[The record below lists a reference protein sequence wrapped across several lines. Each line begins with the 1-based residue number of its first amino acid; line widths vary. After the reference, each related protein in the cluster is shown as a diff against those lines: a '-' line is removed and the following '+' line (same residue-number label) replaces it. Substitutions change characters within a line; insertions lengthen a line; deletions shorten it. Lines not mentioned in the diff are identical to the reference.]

1 MLKRCVLIIGA
12 FVAFHSGFCQGAIPV
27 VFRSQETLKG
37 LNNGIGATELLY
49 GIPLP
54 PAALVGDSYLSE
66 NWMLSSVMLYQD
78 EKLLEG
84 YLTRYDI
91 SEDMIQF
98 KTKNGVKVL
107 NGASVKSLVWIDT
120 LSKVRS
126 YLINAKEYTDET
138 NTQLSG
144 FFEVLSDG
152 SLPLF
157 KKTIISI
164 KKANYMVQFDVGSR
178 DDVIQKLENYFYEQE
193 GNVFKVPSSKKKV
206 IKLFNVKEAEI
217 KNFIDSNSLNIS
229 QEHHLKA
236 VFDKYNLLVKE

>member
-1 MLKRCVLIIGA
+1 MLRRCYLILGA
-12 FVAFHSGFCQGAIPV
+12 FITSHSGFCQGAIPT

-37 LNNGIGATELLY
+37 LNNGIGANELLY

-98 KTKNGVKVL
+98 KTKNGVKVI

-120 LSKVRS
+120 LSKSKS
-126 YLINAKEYTDET
+126 YFINAKEYKDEE

-152 SLPLF
+152 RLPLF
-157 KKTIISI
+157 KKTGISI

-178 DDVIQKLENYFYEQE
+178 DDVIQKSENYFYEQ
-193 GNVFKVPSSKKKV
+193 GGTVYKVPSTNKKV
-206 IKLFNVKEAEI
+206 IQLFKGKEAEI
-217 KNFIDSNSLNIS
+217 KNFIQSNSLNIS
-229 QEHHLKA
+229 QQHHLQA
-236 VFDKYNLLVKE
+236 VFEKYNLLTME